1 MHEMS
6 ERTPAWFEPRLS
18 SGNLITI
25 AIVVAGLI
33 SGWYKF
39 DNRLSLAED
48 RAAND
53 KVTATIERQRFD
65 ARLTRLETSR
75 DDITAR
81 VIRIEEKI
89 NSQGDTLQRILRAVD
104 PRDGWR

>member
-1 MHEMS
+1 MS
-6 ERTPAWFEPRLS
+6 DRTPAWFEPRLS
-18 SGNLITI
+18 TGNLITI
-25 AIVVAGLI
+25 LIVLVGLV

-39 DNRLSLAED
+39 DNRLSIAED
-48 RAAND
+48 RAENTRKID
-53 KVTATIERQRFD
+53 ATERARFD

-89 NSQGDTLQRILRAVD
+89 NNQGDTLQRILRAVD
-104 PRDGWR
+104 RGDTRRQ